1 MVQNIFLNKFAKV
14 KNANMFIFDAY
25 GEYKNAFSSINT
37 IDPEYN
43 YKFITTNPKEA
54 TDVPLKIP
62 VNLLKLD
69 ESIEDLVN
77 TELESFLYFSS
88 SFLFEVINPFLF
100 WVF

>member
-1 MVQNIFLNKFAKV
+1 
-14 KNANMFIFDAY
+14 MFIFDAY

-69 ESIEDLVN
+69 DYALLLQASKHTQLPILERTLKLSKIFATDSPESRKYKN
-77 TELESFLYFSS
+77 SR
-88 SFLFEVINPFLF
+88 
-100 WVF
+100 